1 MRPKMTPS
9 AFTYLAALSWLDCAS
24 CGIICVT
31 SLTQTLFYDNNFW
44 IQCDIELQNP
54 IFGLTTGAAN
64 LCLVFVTLDR
74 LVYLKNGLPQTVPKF
89 CTKGVARVIVA
100 CVLMVAIFLNVP
112 YFFIFEHK
120 DGNFY
125 TTTFYHS
132 DLYVIYNWV
141 NFFVVSIFP
150 VVFLMIGNT
159 IMILVVRKWANSP
172 CIQKSGIRCADK
184 RRYKYQMKLVATL
197 IAIICLFY
205 IGDIPA
211 HLVSRKSAIV
221 LLFAGD
227 LTKNDS
233 SLMATVR
240 MVVAVLNAFQ
250 LSVNIIVYALIN
262 PIFLLELV
270 NCMRATILAVQRI
283 VATRQCLKCF
293 KTSDHQVEL
302 NLNALK
308 LKTTKCQEKEK
319 DASANSTSTISDN
332 FV

>member
-1 MRPKMTPS
+1 M
-9 AFTYLAALSWLDCAS
+9 LL
-24 CGIICVT
+24 
-31 SLTQTLFYDNNFW
+31 LF
-44 IQCDIELQNP
+44 Q
-54 IFGLTTGAAN
+54 
-64 LCLVFVTLDR
+64 
-74 LVYLKNGLPQTVPKF
+74 
-89 CTKGVARVIVA
+89 
-100 CVLMVAIFLNVP
+100 
-112 YFFIFEHK
+112 
-120 DGNFY
+120 
-125 TTTFYHS
+125 
-132 DLYVIYNWV
+132 
-141 NFFVVSIFP
+141 
-150 VVFLMIGNT
+150 
-159 IMILVVRKWANSP
+159 
-172 CIQKSGIRCADK
+172 
-184 RRYKYQMKLVATL
+184 YQMKLVATL

-270 NCMRATILAVQRI
+270 NCMRATILAAQRI

-302 NLNALK
+302 SLNALK

-319 DASANSTSTISDN
+319 NASANSTSTISDN